1 MRIYTS
7 NTYLRINNNSFTT
20 TTKKNNASNFVFYPI
35 ATSLVSV
42 PISVINK
49 QTGEANPVTAI
60 QRNDL
65 INILITANYNEK
77 LGHFTFEVADWKQ
90 IQGGVTFD

>member
-1 MRIYTS
+1 LVVEDYNLEYTYNRNKS
-7 NTYLRINNNSFTT
+7 
-20 TTKKNNASNFVFYPI
+20 SNFIFYPI
-35 ATSLVSV
+35 IGASKTITI
-42 PISVINK
+42 PISIIDK
-49 QTGEANPVTAI
+49 QTGEANPIKAI

>member
-1 MRIYTS
+1 LWNTET
-7 NTYLRINNNSFTT
+7 TYLRVNKNQLTTGNSSTD
-20 TTKKNNASNFVFYPI
+20 FVFYPI
-35 ATSLVSV
+35 VSKTITI
-42 PISVINK
+42 PISVIDK
-49 QTGEANPVTAI
+49 QTGEANPIKAI

-77 LGHFTFEVADWKQ
+77 LGYFTFEVADWKQ